1 MSKHLTLPSRLDT
14 SAAPPL
20 AQVLMA
26 NRGQTLT
33 LDASEVEV
41 IGALS
46 LEVMIAAGRQW
57 AIDGHHLALGQM
69 SDRYLAAC
77 DAVGLR
83 ADAPWLTG
91 DSTQPGQIA

>member
-1 MSKHLTLPSRLDT
+1 
-14 SAAPPL
+14 
-20 AQVLMA
+20 MA

-46 LEVMIAAGRQW
+46 FEVIIAAGRQW
-57 AIDGHHLALGQM
+57 AIDGNPLALGQM

-77 DAVGLR
+77 DALGLQ
-83 ADAPWLTG
+83 AEAPWQT
-91 DSTQPGQIA
+91 DQSTQAGQIV